1 MGNARPKPERL
12 AEKLLQIRNAL
23 GLSQQQLHKRLGI
36 EDLIEYNELSK
47 YELGKREPPLK
58 ILLQYA
64 RVAGIPAEVLMDD
77 DLDLPEKLPDTAK
90 HEEIKR
96 QYAAR
101 RQSKHST
108 IKR

>member
-23 GLSQQQLHKRLGI
+23 GLSQPQLHKRLGV

-64 RVAGIPAEVLMDD
+64 RVAGVHMEDIVDD
-77 DLDLPEKLPDTAK
+77 ELDLPENLPGNVRYEGIKHKSITHGKL
-90 HEEIKR
+90 KR
-96 QYAAR
+96 
-101 RQSKHST
+101 
-108 IKR
+108 

>member
-23 GLSQQQLHKRLGI
+23 GLSQPQLHKRLGV

-58 ILLQYA
+58 VLLQYA
-64 RVAGIPAEVLMDD
+64 RVAGVHLEDIADD
-77 DLDLPEKLPDTAK
+77 ELDLPEKLPGNYR
-90 HEEIKR
+90 HEGIRSKS
-96 QYAAR
+96 AAR
-101 RQSKHST
+101 RQP
-108 IKR
+108 KR